1 MAEMDR
7 RTFLL
12 STGRWLAVAAL
23 APTLSGCSHL
33 LRGSDSEGGAEG
45 GETDSGDGAA
55 STPTTSQGGSTS
67 TTTSSSAPDLAVIKG
82 DSPDLNVR
90 AAIAQLGGM
99 ERFVKPNAKV
109 IVKPNVLTGRPPEY
123 AVCTNPIVIGTI
135 VRMCFEA
142 GAATVTVL
150 DHTTSNPRSDF
161 EVSGLAQATKEA
173 GGTLKLLSSRDYETM
188 QIPGGQV
195 LKACPLV
202 ADVFEADTF
211 INVPICKVHNA
222 AGLTLSMKNLMGIIG
237 TGRANIHRK
246 MAAKLTDL
254 STLVKPQLIVL
265 DAYRCLVRNGP
276 GGGRLKD
283 VVLGKTCVAGTD
295 PVVVDSYGCKIMGW
309 QPMDLPALAEATK
322 RGLGDPDLSHHV
334 VFEGTA

>member
-1 MAEMDR
+1 
-7 RTFLL
+7 
-12 STGRWLAVAAL
+12 
-23 APTLSGCSHL
+23 
-33 LRGSDSEGGAEG
+33 
-45 GETDSGDGAA
+45 
-55 STPTTSQGGSTS
+55 
-67 TTTSSSAPDLAVIKG
+67 
-82 DSPDLNVR
+82 
-90 AAIAQLGGM
+90 
-99 ERFVKPNAKV
+99 
-109 IVKPNVLTGRPPEY
+109 
-123 AVCTNPIVIGTI
+123 

-142 GAATVTVL
+142 GAAKVTVL

-161 EVSGLAQATKEA
+161 EVSGLTQATQEA

-254 STLVKPQLIVL
+254 CSLVKPQLIVL

-276 GGGRLKD
+276 SGGRLKD
-283 VVLGKTCVAGTD
+283 VVLGKTCVAGTNH
-295 PVVVDSYGCKIMGW
+295 VVVDAYGCKIMGW
-309 QPMDLPALAEATK
+309 NPWDLPALAEASK
-322 RGLGDPDLSHHV
+322 RGQGDPDLSHHV
-334 VFEGTA
+334 IFEGTA